1 MITHDERGC
10 AFPGCDRPVAAR
22 AGAVG
27 QLPRYCQDPDHT
39 AARAWQERQ
48 KAKRRGT
55 RTPPR
60 SATDLDQPVT
70 FAAARAG
77 ELRRDVTELGDRLID
92 RLTALVGELRTL
104 SDPNAAAAEVT
115 ARLAHAEQQVSTAK
129 ARAAAAEAA

>member
-1 MITHDERGC
+1 MITHDEREC

-27 QLPRYCQDPDHT
+27 QLPRYCSDPDHT

-55 RTPPR
+55 GRPPR
-60 SATDLDQPVT
+60 PTINPDRLDQPVT
-70 FAAARAG
+70 FAAAHAA
-77 ELRRDVTELGDRLID
+77 ELRHEVTELGDRLVD
-92 RLTALVGELRTL
+92 KLTALVGELRTM
-104 SDPNAAAAEVT
+104 SDPDAAAAEVT

-129 ARAAAAEAA
+129 A